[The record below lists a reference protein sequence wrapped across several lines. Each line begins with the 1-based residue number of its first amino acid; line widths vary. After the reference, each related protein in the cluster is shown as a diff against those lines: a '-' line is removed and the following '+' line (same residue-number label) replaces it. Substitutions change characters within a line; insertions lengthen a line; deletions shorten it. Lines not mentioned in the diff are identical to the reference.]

1 MYFDT
6 SNPTAFNNDWLLLST
21 VLSALSVLSGTVE
34 GFRSI
39 HSIRKRLNKKKNNVI
54 PLVEVPSETE
64 DTIQNQ
70 SPISEGRTDSFEMSP
85 ENLDQI
91 RQQSVAVTNLSE
103 LGDIE
108 KIMCISPNGN
118 AVEITPDQILEYVCP
133 TPLV

>member
-118 AVEITPDQILEYVCP
+118 AVEITPDQILDYVCP
-133 TPLV
+133 